1 LHAAEQNRPDVAQ
14 ARKEWREAQ
23 PNLNSAKLVFIDET
37 WAKTNMVRARGR
49 CERGTRLIDT
59 TPHGHWKTST
69 FIAALREDGLVAPAV
84 FDGAINGE
92 LFLAYVEQVLVPTLT
107 ADHVVMMDNLSSHK
121 KPAVRQAIEA
131 TGAILKFL
139 PAYSPDLNP
148 IEQVFAKLKALLRAM
163 ALRSVDELWKALGS
177 ITGCVS
183 PEECTNFIRHAGYF
197 HSG

>member
-1 LHAAEQNRPDVAQ
+1 MAGQNVAIVWSLPC
-14 ARKEWREAQ
+14 R
-23 PNLNSAKLVFIDET
+23 
-37 WAKTNMVRARGR
+37 M
-49 CERGTRLIDT
+49 
-59 TPHGHWKTST
+59 PHGHWKTTT
-69 FIAALREDGLVAPAV
+69 FVGALRCDGLTAPLTI
-84 FDGAINGE
+84 DGAINGE

-107 ADHVVMMDNLSSHK
+107 ADHVVMLYNLSSHK

-131 TGAILKFL
+131 TGATLKFL

-183 PEECTNFIRHAGYF
+183 PEECKNFIRHAGYF